1 MFLKHLQPTGGLKDY
16 HTTPNKK
23 RFNINNLPPDEMR
36 LHDEEIKSDIE
47 FQRDSTGSSNE
58 TTKNSNLNSST
69 KTDSEDGEDIFD
81 INSRTNV

>member
-1 MFLKHLQPTGGLKDY
+1 
-16 HTTPNKK
+16 
-23 RFNINNLPPDEMR
+23 MR